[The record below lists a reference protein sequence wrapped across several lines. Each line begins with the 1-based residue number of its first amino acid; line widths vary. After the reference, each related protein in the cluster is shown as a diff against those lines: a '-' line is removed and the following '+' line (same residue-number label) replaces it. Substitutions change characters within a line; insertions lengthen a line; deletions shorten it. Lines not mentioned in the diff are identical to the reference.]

1 MIDTHA
7 HLYMCKQPLN
17 VLIDNAKQAGLTRI
31 INIGIN
37 LDTSIQAL
45 DQAKQFPDFISAT
58 IGIHPCDC
66 KDFNAFETLKQLA
79 QQHNFVA
86 IGEIGLDYHHMTT
99 SKKEQ
104 LHCFEAQLS
113 IADELNLPVVI
124 HNRKAD
130 DDIRTVIKQFPNVK
144 KVLHC
149 YSSSADYA
157 LSVINETTFFSFTG
171 MITEAKKGKLINAI
185 KTIPIDHIMI
195 ETDCPYLVPHEK
207 KGQENEPAFVCL
219 IARKI
224 SEIKEKN
231 YKNISKTLLKTSKN
245 FFNI

>member
-7 HLYMCKQPLN
+7 HLYMCKQELN
-17 VLIDNAKQAGLTRI
+17 TLVNNAKQAGITHI

-37 LDTSIQAL
+37 LETSLEAL
-45 DQAKQFPDFISAT
+45 DQAQQFPDFISAT

-66 KDFNAFETLKQLA
+66 KNFNSFGKLKQLA
-79 QQHNFVA
+79 QAHDFVA
-86 IGEIGLDYHHMTT
+86 IGEIGLDYHHMNT
-99 SKKEQ
+99 SKEEQ
-104 LHCFEAQLS
+104 IYCFEQQLMV
-113 IADELNLPVVI
+113 AEELNLPVVI

-130 DDIRTVIKQFPNVK
+130 DDIRTIIKQFPNIK

-157 LSVINETTFFSFTG
+157 NSVVNENTYFSFTG
-171 MITEAKKGKLINAI
+171 MITEAKKGKLVNAI
-185 KTIPIDHIMI
+185 KSIPIEHIMI

-207 KGQENEPAFVCL
+207 KGHENEPSFVTYVAKK
-219 IARKI
+219 IAT
-224 SEIKEKN
+224 IKQL
-231 YKNISKTLLKTSKN
+231 NIATTSNILLKNSHK

>member
-17 VLIDNAKQAGLTRI
+17 ILIDNAKQAGLTRI

-37 LDTSIQAL
+37 LDTSIKAL
-45 DQAKQFPDFISAT
+45 DQAKQFPNFISST

-66 KDFNAFETLKQLA
+66 KDFTAFETLKQLA
-79 QQHNFVA
+79 QEHNFVA

-113 IADELNLPVVI
+113 IAEELNLPVVI

-157 LSVINETTFFSFTG
+157 LSVINENTYFSFTG
-171 MITEAKKGKLINAI
+171 MITEAKKGKLISAI
-185 KTIPIDHIMI
+185 KAIPIDHIMI

-207 KGQENEPAFVCL
+207 KGQENEPAFVSYVAAK
-219 IARKI
+219 IA
-224 SEIKEKN
+224 SIKGLDLAETKHVLNKN
-231 YKNISKTLLKTSKN
+231 STH
-245 FFNI
+245 FFNL